1 MKISA
6 NQLFRIPSL
15 ILAAAVVMLSAKAHA
30 IFEFEPNQ
38 SPAQSDTFSFG
49 ASLIGD
55 FDTAIGSGIDRLDDW
70 WGPFTLA
77 AGETGNFTISCN
89 NCSFIGTMD
98 MALAIG
104 NSGGGFLALV
114 DNGGNGQSETLNF
127 NSPGGGTFYIVAFEA
142 TGTATTGI
150 ADYTISTS
158 KTSPADNDVPTYAGT
173 TGILTADRLSGN
185 TAASLAWSTATDNQ
199 TSGANMKYNVYV
211 SNASGTVF
219 AGSPV
224 QTFTGVTSGTING
237 LNPAEVLFVGV
248 RAEDVAGN
256 EETNTV
262 TLQLDILLSVPA
274 MTWQMYE

>member
-1 MKISA
+1 MYAIK
-6 NQLFRIPSL
+6 LFRIPSL
-15 ILAAAVVMLSAKAHA
+15 ILGASILMLSAKAHA
-30 IFEFEPNQ
+30 VFEFEPNQ
-38 SPAQSDTFSFG
+38 SPAQSDAFSFG

-55 FDTAIGSGIDRLDDW
+55 FDDAIGGGIDRLDDW

-104 NSGGGFLALV
+104 NSGGSFITSV
-114 DNGGNGQSETLNF
+114 DNGGDGQSETLNF
-127 NSPGGGTFYIVAFEA
+127 NSPGGGTFYVVAFEA
-142 TGTATTGI
+142 TNTATAGV
-150 ADYTISTS
+150 ADYTISTG
-158 KTSPADNDVPTYAGT
+158 KTSPADVDVPTYAGT
-173 TGILTADRLSGN
+173 TGILTADRLGGN
-185 TAASLAWSTATDNQ
+185 TSAALTWSAATDNQ
-199 TSGANMKYNVYV
+199 TSGANMKYNIYV
-211 SNASGTVF
+211 SNAMGTVF

-224 QTFTGVTSGTING
+224 QTFTGVTSGTVNG
-237 LNPAEVLFVGV
+237 LSSTEVLYVGV